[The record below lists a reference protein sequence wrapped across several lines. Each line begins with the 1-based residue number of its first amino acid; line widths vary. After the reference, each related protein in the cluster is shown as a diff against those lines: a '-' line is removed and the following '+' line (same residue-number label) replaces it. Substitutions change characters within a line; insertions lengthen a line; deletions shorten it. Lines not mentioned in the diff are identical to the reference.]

1 MHKVLFC
8 IVLEI
13 IHMYV
18 FNHTGILQGCLT
30 ATEIIVSFDFN
41 EICFQISHQEHAS
54 IGSDN
59 GLAPNRRQAITWT
72 NGGIVFWRIYMYQP
86 ASVS

>member
-30 ATEIIVSFDFN
+30 ATEIIVSFDLN
-41 EICFQISHQEHAS
+41 EICFQISH
-54 IGSDN
+54 
-59 GLAPNRRQAITWT
+59 
-72 NGGIVFWRIYMYQP
+72 
-86 ASVS
+86 